1 MEPDNVKLR
10 DIKPALAG
18 YIRDAQ
24 ALLRMSPVPD
34 DRAVHDIRVLM
45 KRCRAVM
52 RLISNQIDED
62 SFKRNYEAFR
72 ETGRVLSTWRDTSVH
87 RKTLKDLK
95 KNHPRL
101 FASLHENE
109 KLEALMKKSL
119 LPSEPSP
126 ETRKDMQA
134 IEAML
139 NKTGFRI
146 RFQKMD
152 NIDPKLL
159 IKELENTYNIVAD
172 RYLLSRNNL
181 KPGNI
186 HMFRKKAK
194 DFLYQLW
201 FFRALNPSVLKA
213 VEKKLDAMT
222 QNLGKYNDLSQL
234 IATLEYKY
242 SKTMESPAM
251 DELIILIREAQ
262 DRYLMRVWPVAYKI
276 FCPGKKLFN
285 VMGFKLLIF

>member
-45 KRCRAVM
+45 KKCRAVM
-52 RLISNQIDED
+52 RLVYSQIDED
-62 SFKRNYEAFR
+62 SFKRDYEAFR
-72 ETGRVLSTWRDTSVH
+72 TTGQVLSTWRDTSVH

-101 FASLHENE
+101 FASLIENE

-119 LPSEPSP
+119 RSSEPSP
-126 ETRKDMQA
+126 ETRNDLQK

-139 NKTGFRI
+139 NKAGFRI

-159 IKELENTYNIVAD
+159 LKELENTYNTVVD
-172 RYLLSRNNL
+172 RYLISRNNP
-181 KPGNI
+181 KPENI
-186 HMFRKKAK
+186 HVFRKKSK

-201 FFRALNPSVLKA
+201 FFRALNPPVLKTI
-213 VEKKLDAMT
+213 EKKLDSMT
-222 QNLGKYNDLSQL
+222 QNLGKYNDLAQL
-234 IATLEYKY
+234 LATLEYKY
-242 SKTMESPAM
+242 SGSAASPAM
-251 DELIILIREAQ
+251 DELVILIREAQ
-262 DRYLMRVWPVAYKI
+262 DRYLLRVWPVAYKI
-276 FCPGKKLFN
+276 FCPGKKFFN
-285 VMGFKLLIF
+285 VLGFRLLLI